1 MDEHLKKLNRL
12 PFELRI
18 HGPGRALFPRAE
30 YDGFLRHIASPE
42 ALSRADEEA
51 FNVLIVGPPGC
62 GKSRLINLLFNKI
75 VAESKASA
83 ASVTRQIKTYS
94 GTGLINL
101 CQRKVNLID
110 TIGLCDSF
118 ISEDIVL
125 KLIQESLRINFAYL
139 DQVVVI
145 CSGRIEF
152 RHAENIR
159 QILEWLRYHKYK
171 GNFTFIYNKVDQMA
185 IEERENGVNTMC
197 QFLGVQRFI
206 LREPPS
212 EIGFFH
218 GDQVRFQ
225 PRERPRGAS
234 FTIPK
239 CFATGFPEAPF
250 ALSNDSMAQM
260 WTVKKCR
267 RMAAYPGRRVVVL
280 NTFSEHRD
288 T

>member
-1 MDEHLKKLNRL
+1 
-12 PFELRI
+12 
-18 HGPGRALFPRAE
+18 
-30 YDGFLRHIASPE
+30 
-42 ALSRADEEA
+42 
-51 FNVLIVGPPGC
+51 
-62 GKSRLINLLFNKI
+62 LINLLFNKI

-152 RHAENIR
+152 RHAENVR
-159 QILEWLRYHKYK
+159 QILEWLRYHKYR

-206 LREPPS
+206 LHEPQ
-212 EIGFFH
+212 IYIFH

-239 CFATGFPEAPF
+239 CFATGFPEASF
-250 ALSNDSMAQM
+250 HALSNDLG
-260 WTVKKCR
+260 TV
-267 RMAAYPGRRVVVL
+267 VD
-280 NTFSEHRD
+280 SEKMPPYGSVSR
-288 T
+288 